1 MTLTDSLTEVGEVK
15 AHDVDECAEAHAPW
29 ETNHT
34 QLSLGK
40 FHSQTDY
47 VRNDRLTV
55 YRQRWNRKLLARGTS
70 PADHVAVGTPTH
82 ESVQLNWCGRDL
94 SRECFAWTQ
103 PNAEIDF
110 STSER
115 SDHVV
120 ALIRA
125 DVLSDYFGNAEL
137 AAEPQGLHIHCPEQM
152 GRELVAT
159 IQSILTRYASQ
170 PNLLADPRKCQD
182 FESEVLSALAACAN
196 WGPPPDALQ
205 SRRREAVRDAA
216 AYAET
221 RSEPISVR
229 QLADAVGVSRR
240 TLEYAFSEGLGTTP
254 LNFMRRCRLNGAL
267 RELRSAR
274 RESSTVTEIATN
286 WGFNDLGR
294 FAAAYRQLFGF
305 YPSQT
310 LNQDRS
316 PIERLQP

>member
-1 MTLTDSLTEVGEVK
+1 MTLTESLTEFGEVK

-29 ETNHT
+29 EMNHT
-34 QLSLGK
+34 QLSLGQ
-40 FHSQTDY
+40 FRSQTKF
-47 VRNDRLTV
+47 VRNDRITV
-55 YRQRWNRKLLARGTS
+55 YRQRWNRKVLARGTS
-70 PADHVAVGTPTH
+70 PADHVAVGTTTNA
-82 ESVQLNWCGRDL
+82 SVQVNWCGGDL
-94 SRECFAWTQ
+94 SSERLAWTQ
-103 PNAEIDF
+103 PSGEIDF
-110 STSER
+110 ATSEL

-125 DVLSDYFGNAEL
+125 DVLSDYMGDAEL
-137 AAEPQGLHIHCPEQM
+137 AAEPHGLHMHCPEQR

-170 PNLLADPRKCQD
+170 PSLLADPRECQD
-182 FESEVLSALAACAN
+182 FESEVLSALVACAD
-196 WGPPPDALQ
+196 WGPSPEAHG
-205 SRRREAVRDAA
+205 SRRREAVRDAS

-229 QLADAVGVSRR
+229 QLANAVGVSPR
-240 TLEYAFSEGLGTTP
+240 TLEYAFREGLGTTP

-267 RELRSAR
+267 RELRSAT
-274 RESSTVTEIATN
+274 RESKTVTEIATN

-294 FAAAYRQLFGF
+294 FAAAYKQLFGF

-316 PIERLQP
+316 LVERLQP